1 MAKGRKATPEACKVL
16 KGTFRKDRANPDAPA
31 PACDPMTAPGWMPE
45 DARPHF
51 ETLRERLKSIGL
63 DSSSFT
69 ETLAMAAT
77 RLHQIDRFS
86 ALITATG
93 ESYETK
99 TAKDGRM
106 VRAYPE
112 VAMLSE
118 AMRHLHSLLSE
129 MGLTPAAI
137 GKAGGK
143 KTGEKTASPYG
154 QFGKGAKSG

>member
-1 MAKGRKATPEACKVL
+1 MAAGRKQTPLELKLL
-16 KGTFRKDRANPDAPA
+16 KGTARADRINPDAPKA
-31 PACDPMTAPGWMPE
+31 ACDPMTAPGWLPE
-45 DARPHF
+45 EALPHF
-51 ETLRERLKSIGL
+51 ETLRGRLKSIGL

-69 ETLAMAAT
+69 ETLAMAAF
-77 RLHQIDRFS
+77 RLHQIDKFS
-86 ALITATG
+86 ASVAATG

-118 AMRHLHSLLSE
+118 SMRHLHSLLSE

-137 GKAGGK
+137 NKAGGK
-143 KTGEKTASPYG
+143 KTEDKKASPYG
-154 QFGKGAKSG
+154 QFCKGGKGV